1 VTHDHPDPRQPERGQ
16 RQRHPRRAARPS
28 DARRVTLTFAL
39 VALIGCTIL
48 VAAVTF
54 VLSFHGLDDYGR
66 RVARLTYLSPLVP
79 IGVDGL
85 TLVAVAATS
94 ILRHAPWHIRAY
106 AWLVFAISVGLSV
119 AGNLSHAVAEQLT
132 WQGEIGAAAS
142 PLLLALA
149 SHLVI
154 VTLRAIERQQE
165 AQRAS
170 QARDSD
176 IHDTATP
183 AATVTHPP
191 AQPVAATHDT
201 PAPRP
206 SHPVAPRPATL
217 ARQPRPGGTRATTND
232 VERARQMWRAGKSH
246 PEIADATRCL
256 EEDGRAVHRGAA
268 TRSGP
273 CRRPR
278 RRRTGR

>member
-1 VTHDHPDPRQPERGQ
+1 MTTQTRDNPNAASDSVNDARRG
-16 RQRHPRRAARPS
+16 PA

-54 VLSFHGLDDYGR
+54 VLSFHGLDDYGN
-66 RVARLTYLSPLVP
+66 RVARLAYLSPLVP

-165 AQRAS
+165 AQRAA
-170 QARDSD
+170 QAGDSD
-176 IHDTATP
+176 APDVATP
-183 AATVTHPP
+183 DAP
-191 AQPVAATHDT
+191 ASRPVAPTHDT
-201 PAPRP
+201 PPARP
-206 SHPVAPRPATL
+206 SHPVAPRHVTVTRP
-217 ARQPRPGGTRATTND
+217 PRPNAGPRVTD
-232 VERARQMWRAGKSH
+232 VADRARQMWTAGKSH
-246 PEIADATRCL
+246 AEIALALGVSKKTAERYTEPLRRATPVADDEPERDAVAL
-256 EEDGRAVHRGAA
+256 
-268 TRSGP
+268 
-273 CRRPR
+273 
-278 RRRTGR
+278 